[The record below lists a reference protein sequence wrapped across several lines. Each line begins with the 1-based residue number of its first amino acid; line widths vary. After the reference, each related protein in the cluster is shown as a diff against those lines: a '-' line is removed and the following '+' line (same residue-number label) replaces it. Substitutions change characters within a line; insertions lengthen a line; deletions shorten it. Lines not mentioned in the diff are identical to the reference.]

1 MTTSSTTT
9 TTTNA
14 DEWTQYYR
22 RMHKTHAI
30 LHVNVAKALA
40 AGLKF
45 YRSKNDVI
53 LCAGDVR
60 GRIPPSL
67 IEKYTKIVINSEDG
81 SVSEQEIVD
90 VEQQVHDVLKKVVID
105 QDEVI
110 SRRLCALL
118 RHSANKRHGFIL
130 DSQGF
135 AKLSHILALHDFQG
149 ARFCCCCFLP

>member
-1 MTTSSTTT
+1 MSTTNSTTT
-9 TTTNA
+9 TTTNG

-30 LHVNVAKALA
+30 LHVNVAKALS

-45 YRSKNDVI
+45 YRAKNDVI
-53 LCAGDVR
+53 LCAGDVS
-60 GRIPPSL
+60 GCIPPAL

-90 VEQQVHDVLKKVVID
+90 VEQQVQDVLHLNTRNNMKKVVID

-118 RHSANKRHGFIL
+118 RHSANKRHV
-130 DSQGF
+130 
-135 AKLSHILALHDFQG
+135 
-149 ARFCCCCFLP
+149 